1 MLVTLQDAI
10 QWNRNLAPAR
20 VLSIA
25 NLDGK
30 YANGKSDDG
39 VGATLIANTALQL
52 LVVDGVTLF
61 EGDRLLLTAQTDA
74 RQNGVYDVVANGD
87 GGFLGDYWF
96 LIRASDFQ
104 IANQVRPGCFFTV
117 TEGTIGA
124 GALWTI
130 VAPEVQK
137 VGYDVITIVAVANSG
152 PIADALLR
160 PNNLSDLPSV
170 PTARNNLGLGTAA
183 LKTASDVGQISV
195 ASVIPPFAVDT
206 IAAFADTNGTIKA
219 STHAVGD
226 FLTKANNLS
235 DVASVPTSRTNLGL
249 GTAALKTASNNAQST
264 LSSVAGTTVTNN
276 ILTAADGAGSLKD
289 SGISITAISPL
300 PTMTN
305 GQLIIGSTGLPP
317 VANTL
322 TAGANVT
329 ITNAAGNITI
339 AAAGG
344 TSFIWSVITTTS
356 QAMAVRNGYIAN
368 NAALVTLTL
377 PAASVVGDRI
387 DVIGKGAGGWKIQA
401 GAGQT
406 MILGASTT
414 SIAGSL
420 ASTNARDS
428 LYMICTVANTEWTIA
443 SGPQGNITVA

>member
-1 MLVTLQDAI
+1 MLINIQEAT

-20 VLSIA
+20 VLSVA

-61 EGDRLLLTAQTDA
+61 EGDRILLTAQSDA

-183 LKTASDVGQISV
+183 LKTASDASQISV

-206 IAAFADTNGTIKA
+206 IAAFADSNGTIKA

-235 DVASVPTSRTNLGL
+235 DVASVPISRTNLGL
-249 GTAALKTASNNAQST
+249 GTAAVKAASSNAQST
-264 LSSVAGTTVTNN
+264 VASVVGTTVTNN
-276 ILTAADGAGSLKD
+276 VLTAADGVGSLKD
-289 SGISITAISPL
+289 SGVAISSITPIT
-300 PTMTN
+300 TMTN

-322 TAGANVT
+322 TAGSNIA
-329 ITNAAGNITI
+329 ITNAAGSITI
-339 AAAGG
+339 ATTG
-344 TSFIWSVITTTS
+344 FISQPWTVVTGTS
-356 QAMAVRNGYIAN
+356 QAMLGNNGYIAN

-377 PAASVVGDRI
+377 PATSVIGDRVDI
-387 DVIGKGAGGWKIQA
+387 VGKGAGGWKAQC

-406 MILGASTT
+406 IVLGSSTT
-414 SIAGSL
+414 SVAGSL
-420 ASTNARDS
+420 ASTNAKDS
-428 LYMICTVANTEWTIA
+428 LYMICTAANTEWTVA
-443 SGPQGNITVA
+443 TGPQGNITVT